1 MPGDGAL
8 VPSCVTTN
16 PLTSSLL
23 FFPSSE
29 AFAWGGDVLLLL
41 FEPHPPSGG
50 HYCRAAPT
58 GTAPRDIPFA
68 VPALGAQGE
77 QIFPSRHMLLLPCQ
91 PFPSPPALANIVLV
105 FCLPSAGNRE
115 VWPPAPWH
123 TSKAHGA
130 AQLSPA
136 LPGPE
141 EGPEDYHQAP
151 ALRKVQQRLNL
162 AACRGGW
169 GTRGALL
176 PAHLGQ
182 A

>member
-1 MPGDGAL
+1 MFSCCCLNPILLREATTVGLPQRA
-8 VPSCVTTN
+8 VPQGTSI
-16 PLTSSLL
+16 PL
-23 FFPSSE
+23 
-29 AFAWGGDVLLLL
+29 
-41 FEPHPPSGG
+41 
-50 HYCRAAPT
+50 
-58 GTAPRDIPFA
+58 A
-68 VPALGAQGE
+68 VPALGARGE
-77 QIFPSRHMLLLPCQ
+77 QIFPSRHMLVLPCQ
-91 PFPSPPALANIVLV
+91 PFPSLPTLANIVLV
-105 FCLPSAGNRE
+105 FCPPSAGNGE
-115 VWPPAPWH
+115 VLPPAPWH
-123 TSKAHGA
+123 TSKAHEA

-162 AACRGGW
+162 AAKVACRGGW